1 MYLWSFY
8 TVNVF
13 ILRLNTPGAKILP
26 PTPKIQKPISQTG
39 FLQKNNSKI
48 AIFSKQRKIKNFM

>member
-1 MYLWSFY
+1 MCLWSFY
-8 TVNVF
+8 IVNVF
-13 ILRLNTPGAKILP
+13 ILRLNTPTPKILP

-48 AIFSKQRKIKNFM
+48 AIFQKRKK

>member
-1 MYLWSFY
+1 MELQYSKYICLQ
-8 TVNVF
+8 
-13 ILRLNTPGAKILP
+13 LNTPGAKILP